1 MHALQREGCEAGRV
15 FSLATDTVLEESDP
29 PTVIFRTMFFRQLY
43 DEGLAHASYMIGS
56 EAAGE
61 ALVVDPRRDIDV
73 YTDLASAHDLRIV
86 GVAETHIHAD
96 YLSGG
101 RELAAATGAVLHVSG
116 HGEEQM
122 GYLKVQNDVRLNL
135 VRDSDDIR
143 IGDLRVG
150 VRHTPGHTP
159 EHICFEV
166 FDGADK
172 TEPMLLLSGDFIF
185 VGDLGRPDLLEE
197 ALGVSGAARSSA
209 HAMYAS
215 LTKVLAALPDFIQIW
230 PAHGAGS
237 ACGKALGAN
246 PSTTLGYERRFSW
259 WSGFARKGDE
269 EGFVNAL
276 LKGQPDAPSYF
287 ARMKHLNRGFTP
299 ILGHVPTPPHFDAS
313 TLKASLDT
321 GAMLIDTRPREAFCA
336 QHVSGAVSIPDK
348 PSFATRSAWFGSPE
362 RAIVLLAKP
371 ARVDALVRALVRV
384 GLDNVKGYFDSDKPQ
399 GDHTASLPSISVE
412 EAEQRWSA
420 DDALI
425 LDVRQHGEFTHGHIP
440 RAHHISAGKLMAK
453 LDKIPKDQELL
464 IVCGG
469 GDRSVSAASVLCAH
483 GYDRVSNVAGGFEG
497 WQRKG
502 LPVDA
507 ELAAT

>member
-1 MHALQREGCEAGRV
+1 
-15 FSLATDTVLEESDP
+15 
-29 PTVIFRTMFFRQLY
+29 MFFRQLY
-43 DEGLAHASYMIGS
+43 DEGLAHASYVVGS
-56 EAAGE
+56 ETAGE

-73 YTDLASAHDLRIV
+73 YTDLAAAHDLRIV

-101 RELAAATGAVLHVSG
+101 RELAAATGAMLYVSG
-116 HGEEQM
+116 HGDEQM
-122 GYLKVQNDVRLNL
+122 GYVNVQNDVRLNL
-135 VRDSDDIR
+135 VLDGDDICF
-143 IGDLRVG
+143 GDLRVR

-172 TEPMLLLSGDFIF
+172 IEPMLLLSGDFIF

-215 LTKVLAALPDFIQIW
+215 LAKALATLPDYTQIW

-237 ACGKALGAN
+237 ACGKALSAI

-259 WSGFARKGDE
+259 WSAFARKGDE
-269 EGFVNAL
+269 DGFVNAL

-287 ARMKHLNRGFTP
+287 ARMKHLNRGFTA
-299 ILGHVPTPPHFDAS
+299 ILGHVVAPSELDAS
-313 TLKASLDT
+313 TLKASLDA
-321 GAMLIDTRPREAFCA
+321 GAMLVDTRPREAFCA
-336 QHVSGAVSIPDK
+336 RHVTGAVSIPDK

-362 RAIVLLAKP
+362 REIVLLAKP

-384 GLDNVKGYFDSDKPQ
+384 GLDNVKGYVDSDKPQ
-399 GDHTASLPSISVE
+399 SDHTSSLPSISVE
-412 EAEQRWSA
+412 EAERRWSA
-420 DDALI
+420 DHALI
-425 LDVRQHGEFTHGHIP
+425 LDVRQHGEFAHGHIP
-440 RAHHISAGKLMAK
+440 HAHHLSAGKLMDK
-453 LDKIPKDQELL
+453 LEKIPKDRELL

-483 GYDRVSNVAGGFEG
+483 GYERVSNVADGFEG

-502 LPVDA
+502 LPVNSQVVA
-507 ELAAT
+507 N